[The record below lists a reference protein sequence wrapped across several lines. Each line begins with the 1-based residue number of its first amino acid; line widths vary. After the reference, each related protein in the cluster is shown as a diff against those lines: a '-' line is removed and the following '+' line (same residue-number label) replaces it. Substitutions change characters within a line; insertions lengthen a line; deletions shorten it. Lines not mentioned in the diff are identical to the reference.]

1 MRCGSYFCSQ
11 LQALHVDLVKFLL
24 TILGSPL
31 QGVKNAS
38 GTKAQLVKALKSM
51 LTDVNYGEQVRSGL
65 VWNFM
70 RYVNE

>member
-1 MRCGSYFCSQ
+1 M
-11 LQALHVDLVKFLL
+11 DLVKFLL

-51 LTDVNYGEQVRSGL
+51 LTDVNYGEQVRCGL
-65 VWNFM
+65 IWNFVHH
-70 RYVNE
+70 VNDDELIGL